1 MCSGSDSNMASSAA
15 VDFQRLVFEE
25 FVKSREG
32 EKYNV
37 SSSSPGCCIIEPSF
51 SPSNNDEN
59 DSILS
64 SLLCRPKA
72 IRYMYELTLLL
83 SLDGIGYVI
92 HIRDMISKY
101 SGRPCDEP
109 REPRKRTHNIEMK
122 ENNVRAGCN
131 RIVAKL
137 NAASYIIQEANQ
149 NSILDV
155 PDRESRKSRRVKDAL
170 FTQAR
175 HFYPNIMDCAL
186 HPLPDSTDVSERK
199 GDDEEEED
207 KAPTFKLVANLIDG

>member
-1 MCSGSDSNMASSAA
+1 MCGGSGNIMQSSAA

-25 FVKSREG
+25 FVKSKEE
-32 EKYNV
+32 EKDV
-37 SSSSPGCCIIEPSF
+37 WSISSSSPGCCIIEPAF
-51 SPSNNDEN
+51 STTNNNEN
-59 DSILS
+59 NNILS
-64 SLLCRPKA
+64 SLLCRPKEV
-72 IRYMYELTLLL
+72 RYMYELTLLL
-83 SLDGIGYVI
+83 SLDGSGYVC

-101 SGRPCDEP
+101 SGRPCSEP

-137 NAASYIIQEANQ
+137 NAASYIQQEAQN

-155 PDRESRKSRRVKDAL
+155 PDRESRKSRRVKDAIL
-170 FTQAR
+170 TQAIQ
-175 HFYPNIMDCAL
+175 FYPDMDCAL

-199 GDDEEEED
+199 GDEEEEER
-207 KAPTFKLVANLIDG
+207 ATLKLVSNLIDG

>member
-1 MCSGSDSNMASSAA
+1 MASLAAA

-25 FVKSREG
+25 FVKSSKE
-32 EKYNV
+32 EKDWSV
-37 SSSSPGCCIIEPSF
+37 SSSSPACCIIEPSF

-59 DSILS
+59 NSILS

-122 ENNVRAGCN
+122 EKNVRAGCN

-137 NAASYIIQEANQ
+137 NAASYVHEANQ
-149 NSILDV
+149 NNILDV
-155 PDRESRKSRRVKDAL
+155 PDRESRKSRRVKDAIL
-170 FTQAR
+170 TQAK
-175 HFYPNIMDCAL
+175 HFYPDMDCAF

-199 GDDEEEED
+199 GDDEGEEER
-207 KAPTFKLVANLIDG
+207 ATFPLVSNLIDG